1 GGVVRVPMPFMDAL
15 SARTARAFA
24 DNKAAVLDLMGA
36 PAGHRPG
43 YAVAA
48 DVRDDPTE
56 AARQLYIQRLTN
68 AWRGPVAD
76 NAEGV
81 STSDPPDDIA
91 QLPIAQQLADSA
103 DAAADLEAVRA
114 AYHAEY
120 VRRIS
125 NAWKK

>member
-1 GGVVRVPMPFMDAL
+1 
-15 SARTARAFA
+15 
-24 DNKAAVLDLMGA
+24 MGA

-48 DVRDDPTE
+48 DDWDDPTE
-56 AARQLYIQRLTN
+56 AARQLYIARLTN

-81 STSDPPDDIA
+81 SPDDIA
-91 QLPIAQQLADSA
+91 QLPTAQQLADCA
-103 DAAADLEAVRA
+103 DAAADLEGVRA
-114 AYHAEY
+114 AYQADY

-125 NAWKK
+125 NAWKT